1 MISVVKDLAE
11 TLFPDLSECTERHLR
26 GQRWSKLLWFLSAY
40 VIALAENFVRKDT
53 ARYLQKES
61 VRCGAQ
67 DLIPVWFLRHRRS
80 ESSLNPE
87 DTWFKF

>member
-1 MISVVKDLAE
+1 MVKA
-11 TLFPDLSECTERHLR
+11 FV
-26 GQRWSKLLWFLSAY
+26 FLSAY